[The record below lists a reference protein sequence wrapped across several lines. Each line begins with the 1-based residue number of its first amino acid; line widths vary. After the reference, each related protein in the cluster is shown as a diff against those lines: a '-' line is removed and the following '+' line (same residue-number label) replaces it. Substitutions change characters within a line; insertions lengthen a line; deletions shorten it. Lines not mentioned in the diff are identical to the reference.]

1 MVQRIAKIGICIA
14 VVVLTAFTFGC
25 AAMPDET
32 WRSEPINTTNI
43 RETTTPSPETEAT
56 GQTLSVSDTEGT
68 LLTYLD
74 HPAPVF
80 AYSREYSELIAY
92 CYEDGSSHLPYVLG
106 RADQASSEYVVYIP
120 DFDRTVNVLFDEEYE
135 IWRVFTSPLGSNSGE
150 ATEWVVY
157 SDREHIANRAAD
169 LQREVVSGAKPRYYS
184 VESGLYYFFREGGLT
199 VAIDMNGD
207 GSTEM
212 INVFSTDYGKNKTSD
227 CSVRI
232 NGEEGFIIED
242 VRSFSGAYVTD
253 VNDQDDWKEVVFEY
267 CDSSGAAVSE
277 IMRYDGN
284 SIRTEVLRGDVDCA
298 GDGKV
303 YQRTSGSDP
312 SGEETVA
319 YEVDEYFVFRE
330 V

>member
-1 MVQRIAKIGICIA
+1 MVQRIAKIGTCIA
-14 VVVLTAFTFGC
+14 AIALTAFAFGC
-25 AAMPDET
+25 AAMSEET
-32 WRSEPINTTNI
+32 WRSETIATTSVH
-43 RETTTPSPETEAT
+43 ETTITSTETETT
-56 GQTLSVSDTEGT
+56 GQTLSVSDSEGT

-74 HPAPVF
+74 DPAPVF
-80 AYSREYSELIAY
+80 EYSREYRELIAY

-106 RADQASSEYVVYIP
+106 KEDQGSVEYAVYIP
-120 DFDRTVNVLFDEEYE
+120 DFDRSVSVRFDEEYE
-135 IWRVFTSPLGSNSGE
+135 IWRVFTAPVGANSGE

-157 SDREHIANRAAD
+157 SDRDYIANRAAD
-169 LQREVVSGAKPRYYS
+169 LRREVVAGAKPRYYS
-184 VESGLYYFFREGGLT
+184 VESGLYYFFSEGGLT

-212 INVFSTDYGKNKTSD
+212 INVFSTVYGKKKTSD

-232 NGEEGFIIED
+232 NGEEGFLIED

-253 VNDQDDWKEVVFEY
+253 VNDRDEWKEVVFEY
-267 CDSSGAAVSE
+267 CDSDGFAVSE

-284 SIRTEVLRGDVDCA
+284 SIRTEVFRGDVDCA

-312 SGEETVA
+312 SGGETVA
-319 YEVDEYFVFRE
+319 YEADEYFVFRE
-330 V
+330 A